1 MTAKSIVTKE
11 VPKLARVSGV
21 PATVKSYRTSEEE
34 MNYYENEEE
43 ECSPEDLD
51 CRINTL
57 YENYFV
63 ELDDLVD
70 MQLCLDS
77 GSSDCWDTI
86 NEKVQS

>member
-34 MNYYENEEE
+34 MNYYENKEE

-70 MQLCLDS
+70 M
-77 GSSDCWDTI
+77 
-86 NEKVQS
+86 